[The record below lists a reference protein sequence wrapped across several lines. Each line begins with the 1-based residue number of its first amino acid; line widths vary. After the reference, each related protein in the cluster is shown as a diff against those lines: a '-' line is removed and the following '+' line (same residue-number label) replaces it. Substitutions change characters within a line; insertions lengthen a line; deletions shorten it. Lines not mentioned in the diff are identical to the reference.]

1 MINAS
6 GIFSYNHNNVSV
18 DITWDRV
25 GFEKNFLVVNHAIE
39 KPTKGLKGT
48 FVKNPNDGL
57 ILLARVLSQLILLL
71 AVPWGNQIEP
81 LPSAILGKSLMVKQH
96 TCMKIS
102 ANSTQLVLK
111 SSRLLSGR
119 L

>member
-102 ANSTQLVLK
+102 ANSTQVEI
-111 SSRLLSGR
+111 LLRS
-119 L
+119 